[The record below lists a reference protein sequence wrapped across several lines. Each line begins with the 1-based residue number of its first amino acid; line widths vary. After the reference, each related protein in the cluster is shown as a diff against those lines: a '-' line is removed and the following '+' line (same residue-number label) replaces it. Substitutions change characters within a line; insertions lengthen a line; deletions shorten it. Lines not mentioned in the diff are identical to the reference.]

1 MTAAVRYKSSAGRW
15 VIAATVLGSGIA
27 FLDST
32 VVNVALPAIAEDFDV
47 QMSGLQWTID
57 AYLLTLGS
65 LLLIGG
71 SLGDLYGRRK
81 MFVWGLVSFTVA
93 SLVCALAPNIEALI
107 LARGVQGIGAALL
120 VPGSLAIISSNFAPE
135 DRAQAIGAWSGL
147 SGVTTAVGPFLGGW
161 LIDTVSWRL
170 IFFINIPIAVLAI
183 WIASRHVEDSRAET
197 DVRTPDYLGAA
208 LAAGGL
214 GALIFGLIEGPAT
227 EWSPSTVVA
236 LVAGGL
242 ALVAFVMVERVRAHP
257 MLPLSLFR
265 STHFSTANLMTFTVY
280 FALSGALFLAVIQLQ
295 RVLGYSALEA
305 GGAFTPLT
313 VLLLLLS
320 PSAGRLAQR
329 IGPRLPMTFGPLI
342 AAAGLILM
350 TRIQEGQSYVSGV
363 LPGVIVFGLG
373 MSLTVAPLTAAVLA
387 AVEPGR
393 EGIGSGVNN
402 AVARIAGLVAV
413 AVLPV
418 VAGIADLGALAGDA
432 FSDGFR
438 QAMVVSAVLCALGGV
453 ISYLGMGA
461 KTRCEASGGPP
472 CVDQPPAAAPRDER
486 ETVGAAR

>member
-1 MTAAVRYKSSAGRW
+1 MTSDVRYKSPAGRW

-81 MFVWGLVSFTVA
+81 MFVWGLASFTVA
-93 SLVCALAPNIEALI
+93 SLICALAPSIETLI
-107 LARGVQGIGAALL
+107 FARAVQGVGAALL

-161 LIDTVSWRL
+161 LVDSVSWRL
-170 IFFINIPIAVLAI
+170 IFFINVPVAAVAVWMAI
-183 WIASRHVEDSRAET
+183 RHVEDSRAE
-197 DVRTPDYLGAA
+197 DDARAPDLIGAT
-208 LAAGGL
+208 LAAVGL
-214 GALIFGLIEGPAT
+214 GAVIFGVIEGPAT
-227 EWSPSTVVA
+227 DWAPSTVA
-236 LVAGGL
+236 PLIAGTVILL
-242 ALVAFVMVERVRAHP
+242 AFIVVERTRAHP
-257 MLPLSLFR
+257 MLPLSLFGSR
-265 STHFSTANLMTFTVY
+265 RFTTANLMTFAVY
-280 FALSGALFLAVIQLQ
+280 FALGGALFLAVIQLQ

-305 GGAFTPLT
+305 GAAFSPLT
-313 VLLLLLS
+313 ILLLLLS
-320 PSAGRLAQR
+320 PSAGRLAER
-329 IGPRLPMTFGPLI
+329 IGPRLPMTLGPLI
-342 AAAGLILM
+342 AAAGLFLM
-350 TRIQEGQSYVSGV
+350 SRIEQGQPYVSGV
-363 LPGVIVFGLG
+363 LPGVFVFGLG

-387 AVEPGR
+387 AVERGR

-402 AVARIAGLVAV
+402 AVARVAGLVAV

-418 VAGIADLGALAGDA
+418 VAGIADVEALSGDA

-438 QAMVVSAVLCALGGV
+438 KATIVSALLCAAGGV
-453 ISYLGMGA
+453 ISYIGMGA
-461 KTRCEASGGPP
+461 ETRCKAHGAPP
-472 CVDQPPAAAPRDER
+472 CVDHPQAVAPGDER
-486 ETVGAAR
+486 EPVGAAS